1 MISASF
7 ILIGFVLLYFGA
19 EWLVKGASSLAL
31 KAGISPLIVG
41 LTIVAFGTSAPE
53 LVVST
58 LSSLRGAGDLAL
70 GNVIGSNMFNTAV
83 ILGIASIITPMK
95 IHRQVLKIDVPVM
108 IVATGLFLLFLSD
121 FKISR
126 GEGVLL
132 TSGIVLYLI
141 WSGYTA
147 RKEKQDVE
155 IPENGSFKFHLDII
169 LAIAGIILLILGSHF
184 LVSGAVT
191 LARMWGISEAVIGLT
206 IVATGTSLPELATSI
221 VAGIKKEADIAIGNI
236 IGSNIFNILAILG
249 ISSLIAPI
257 QSRGITTYDL
267 LFTVM
272 AVLLLTLF
280 LFSKKLLQ
288 WWHGVVL
295 LSLYG
300 VYIVVIWPK

>member
-1 MISASF
+1 MISALY

-41 LTIVAFGTSAPE
+41 LTVVAFGTSAPE

-58 LSSLRGAGDLAL
+58 LSSLRGAGDIAI
-70 GNVIGSNMFNTAV
+70 GNVIGSNIFNIAV
-83 ILGIASIITPMK
+83 ILGIASIIAPMK
-95 IHRQVLKIDVPVM
+95 IHKQVLKIDVPVM

-126 GEGVLL
+126 GEGAIL
-132 TSGIVLYLI
+132 TAGIVLYLTS
-141 WSGYTA
+141 SGYIA
-147 RKEKQDVE
+147 KKEKQDVE
-155 IPENGSFKFHLDII
+155 LPECGSFKFHLDII
-169 LAIAGIILLILGSHF
+169 LAIAGITLLILGSHF
-184 LVSGAVT
+184 LVTGAVS

-221 VAGIKKEADIAIGNI
+221 VAGIKKEADIAVGNI

-249 ISSLIAPI
+249 ISSLISPI
-257 QSRGITTYDL
+257 QSKGITSYDL
-267 LFTVM
+267 LFTVI

-280 LFSKKLLQ
+280 LFGKKLLR
-288 WWHGVVL
+288 WWHGVML

-300 VYIVVIWPK
+300 VYLIVIWPK

>member
-1 MISASF
+1 MFSALL

-41 LTIVAFGTSAPE
+41 LTVVAFGTSAPE

-58 LSSLRGAGDLAL
+58 LASLRGAGDLAL
-70 GNVIGSNMFNTAV
+70 GNVIGSNIFNIAV

-95 IHRQVLKIDVPVM
+95 IHKQVLKIDVPVM
-108 IVATGLFLLFLSD
+108 IVATGLLLVFLSD
-121 FKISR
+121 FKITR

-132 TSGIVLYLI
+132 TAGIILYLF
-141 WSGYTA
+141 WSGYIA

-155 IPENGSFKFHLDII
+155 LPKNGKLKFHLDII
-169 LAIAGIILLILGSHF
+169 WALTGIILLVLGSHF
-184 LVSGAVT
+184 LVTGAVT
-191 LARMWGISEAVIGLT
+191 LARMWGISEAIIGLT
-206 IVATGTSLPELATSI
+206 IVATGTSLPELATSV
-221 VAGIKKEADIAIGNI
+221 VAGIKKEADIAVGNI

-257 QSRGITTYDL
+257 QSNGITTYDL
-267 LFTVM
+267 LFTVIS
-272 AVLLLTLF
+272 VLLLTLF
-280 LFSKKLLQ
+280 LFGKMLLRR
-288 WWHGVVL
+288 WHGVAL
-295 LSLYG
+295 LSLYT